1 MSRSVSPLEPWL
13 QEIFSRPWPIQE
25 ASYIHYALCG
35 HLALFDANMA
45 PRDVQHFE
53 MQARW
58 KGRTENGA
66 CRTCKRAARRV
77 AAGEQIA
84 IENLNVIEP
93 IVATLSEG
101 CLHVSFTRDGPFS
114 YDPFFGFEN
123 NSHIAYLGS
132 FHPLGAVTVP
142 VEGPGPREAIPGSKD
157 TPFVIDDDDDAGAEQ
172 ITEDDGRFGGERDEG
187 DDGEGEEKGEGEE
200 DGDANTRPTAGPST
214 TDLHNL
220 NQSRDPPLAYYKIG
234 SGTIGVQNGLTHPVW
249 GLDYLKKKSEER
261 YYCQHR
267 DCPHHNSRYGD
278 LLKHAMNLRGHTLPL
293 PHARSSA
300 RVAAMKRDKGLRER
314 NTGLGHTN
322 GRRRTLNDRISLRLA
337 PPSAG
342 PPASSAVANKEP
354 TSNIP
359 VTCDL
364 LKALPAG
371 GQVHIA
377 HDGLESDEDLEVLD
391 AEDDDEEGD
400 RATVPPSA
408 GPAVSNAQLALNTL
422 PAGRHNSGA
431 VAATV
436 PAVAPTWPPGW
447 NPPIDTT
454 ITDLAII
461 HNGRKLPKM
470 DCLEYNNMPPRFT
483 LVHKAS
489 GTFPGRKAAQGSN
502 DSATGTNNDEDGDVN
517 MGETEENI
525 QVPVTPLP
533 APVIDADDEDQ
544 GDVPDS
550 PVYDSDD
557 DYVVPSNMTD
567 AEAAIL
573 AEQLHEQ
580 TRTEMRV
587 AMEDRLRVEAAAAHQ
602 RLVENQHNPTAEQAA
617 EWARIDAEELARLRR
632 VIVPGNAEGQWALDG
647 NGNDVIVNAHGR
659 NIACHNCRKARK
671 PCKGVPCQTC
681 QRKDLVCSHYDG
693 PVIGAHQDWKDGG
706 RQGPQPS
713 KGLAKARNPMPPQ

>member
-66 CRTCKRAARRV
+66 CPTCKRAARRV

-84 IENLNVIEP
+84 IIEP

-101 CLHVSFTRDGPFS
+101 CSHISFTRDGLFS

-123 NSHIAYLGS
+123 NSHIVGIVKSPTMCHICSETQAY
-132 FHPLGAVTVP
+132 
-142 VEGPGPREAIPGSKD
+142 PGSRRMTGDSEVKE
-157 TPFVIDDDDDAGAEQ
+157 TRE
-172 ITEDDGRFGGERDEG
+172 TMERR
-187 DDGEGEEKGEGEE
+187 KKEGEE

-220 NQSRDPPLAYYKIG
+220 NQSHDPPLAYYKIG

-267 DCPHHNSRYGD
+267 DCPHLNSRYGD

-314 NTGLGHTN
+314 NTGLSHAN

-461 HNGRKLPKM
+461 HNGRKLPK
-470 DCLEYNNMPPRFT
+470 
-483 LVHKAS
+483 
-489 GTFPGRKAAQGSN
+489 
-502 DSATGTNNDEDGDVN
+502 
-517 MGETEENI
+517 
-525 QVPVTPLP
+525 
-533 APVIDADDEDQ
+533 
-544 GDVPDS
+544 
-550 PVYDSDD
+550 
-557 DYVVPSNMTD
+557 
-567 AEAAIL
+567 
-573 AEQLHEQ
+573 
-580 TRTEMRV
+580 
-587 AMEDRLRVEAAAAHQ
+587 
-602 RLVENQHNPTAEQAA
+602 
-617 EWARIDAEELARLRR
+617 
-632 VIVPGNAEGQWALDG
+632 
-647 NGNDVIVNAHGR
+647 NG
-659 NIACHNCRKARK
+659 
-671 PCKGVPCQTC
+671 
-681 QRKDLVCSHYDG
+681 L
-693 PVIGAHQDWKDGG
+693 
-706 RQGPQPS
+706 
-713 KGLAKARNPMPPQ
+713 